1 MKWSELDLSA
11 KPSWRLP
18 GERKKNGK
26 SDEIPL
32 FDAAVEIIKALKRV
46 EGKPGLVFSTTGN
59 TPVSGF
65 SRAKATID
73 RAILET
79 MREEAKARGD
89 DPGEVEAP
97 KQWQVHDVRR
107 TVATNLHK
115 AQRAAR
121 SHNSRFEIM

>member
-18 GERKKNGK
+18 GERKKNGE
-26 SDEIPL
+26 SHEIPL
-32 FDAAVEIIKALKRV
+32 SDAAVEIIKALKRV

-121 SHNSRFEIM
+121 SHRSRFEIM